1 MIATVLILA
10 KAATKSS
17 GSTEDLLLIYVVIF
31 AALYF
36 FFLRPRRRK
45 QAAQRQVQR
54 KVEVGDRAQTIGGF
68 VATVVKVD
76 DEFVTLRT
84 DSGAELDFIPSAIAR
99 KYESIVHE
107 SADDEPDAQEG
118 DKT

>member
-1 MIATVLILA
+1 MIATVFILA

-31 AALYF
+31 AGLYF

-45 QAAQRQVQR
+45 QAAQRLNQK

-68 VATVVKVD
+68 VGTVVKMG
-76 DEFVTLRT
+76 DEFTTLRS
-84 DSGAELDFIPSAIAR
+84 DSGAELDFIHTAIAR
-99 KYESIVHE
+99 KYESIIHE

-118 DKT
+118 DKK

>member
-1 MIATVLILA
+1 MIATVFILA

-31 AALYF
+31 AGLYF

-45 QAAQRQVQR
+45 QAAQRQNQK

-68 VATVVKVD
+68 VKMG
-76 DEFVTLRT
+76 DEFTTLRT
-84 DSGAELDFIPSAIAR
+84 DSGAELDFIHTAIAR
-99 KYESIVHE
+99 KYESIIHE

-118 DKT
+118 DKK